1 MVHLVWN
8 VNIPNLKAVII
19 SVAFHM
25 LKIVMFKWDLTAIKQ
40 SILWWS
46 SLLAC
51 FKYGQLNDK
60 CITAVLEKYYL
71 S

>member
-19 SVAFHM
+19 KVAFHM
-25 LKIVMFKWDLTAIKQ
+25 FKIVMYKWDLTAIKQ

-46 SLLAC
+46 SLLTC
-51 FKYGQLNDK
+51 SKYSQLNDK
-60 CITAVLEKYYL
+60 CITAVFEKYYY
-71 S
+71 